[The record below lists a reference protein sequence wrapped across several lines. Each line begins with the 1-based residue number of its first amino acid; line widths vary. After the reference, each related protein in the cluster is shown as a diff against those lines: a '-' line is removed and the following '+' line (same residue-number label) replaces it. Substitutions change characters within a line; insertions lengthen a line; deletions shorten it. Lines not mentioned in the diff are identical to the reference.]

1 MIGIHSSYNILLG
14 RPWIHVIGVMASSL
28 HQCLNYIVNG
38 TLVTIK
44 AKEILAMVQNMTV
57 PYIESKGNKDGSL
70 HAFEIVNTE
79 WVLKNTVLRKPIIFL
94 NRKNG
99 G

>member
-1 MIGIHSSYNILLG
+1 
-14 RPWIHVIGVMASSL
+14 MASSL

-70 HAFEIVNTE
+70 HAFEIVNT
-79 WVLKNTVLRKPIIFL
+79 
-94 NRKNG
+94 
-99 G
+99 

>member
-1 MIGIHSSYNILLG
+1 
-14 RPWIHVIGVMASSL
+14 MASSL

-44 AKEILAMVQNMTV
+44 AKEILAMVQNMIV

-70 HAFEIVNTE
+70 HAFEIVNT
-79 WVLKNTVLRKPIIFL
+79 
-94 NRKNG
+94 
-99 G
+99 